1 MKAFFPGTFDP
12 ITNGHLDVIARAAR
26 LFEQVVVGVHSNPG
40 KRPFF
45 SLEERQLMA
54 AQSLA
59 HVANVQVVG
68 YDGLTVDYAK
78 GIDADAI
85 IRGLRAISDFE
96 YEFALA
102 TMNRSID
109 PDIQTVCLLTSK
121 EYAFVSSSLVR
132 EVAVLGQS
140 VDEWV
145 PPPVASRIRAKL
157 AVGKSGTSLRE

>member
-1 MKAFFPGTFDP
+1 
-12 ITNGHLDVIARAAR
+12 
-26 LFEQVVVGVHSNPG
+26 
-40 KRPFF
+40 
-45 SLEERQLMA
+45 MA

-102 TMNRSID
+102 TMNRSIE

-157 AVGKSGTSLRE
+157 AVGQSGTSLRE